1 MKVQE
6 VIDDVRY
13 RLGDVDKSGWSDDRL
28 LALINAGQRDLCRRA
43 SVYRRKVLIDLAN
56 YQAIYTLPD
65 DCYNITRIERG
76 GEQLPIYS
84 REDCEKVAIPH
95 PSYAVKSNLN
105 RSQIELEPVPTEVST
120 YDDYVE
126 GTTVLPGIQIGNFKT
141 TGVASGTRD
150 PSVLAPT
157 TGVVAGIHDLIA
169 CNPKTSY
176 GELADIGVNSATTLQ
191 MSPTGVL
198 VGQADI
204 KPQVGSYGF
213 LESIGTEP
221 VVGTYGICT
230 HASFLDNFITV
241 YYDAVPPAISWLTG
255 TLFIEDLWLPA
266 MVHYVVGMARQD
278 DNDESNYKIG
288 EAELVKYEAEVLK
301 ARKITAKSYN
311 SQIGVV
317 RETIYR
323 RF

>member
-13 RLGDVDKSGWSDDRL
+13 RLGDVDKTGWSDDRL

-43 SVYRRKVLIDLAN
+43 SVYRRKVLIDLAD

-76 GEQLPIYS
+76 DKQLPIYS
-84 REDCEKVAIPH
+84 REDCESVAIPH
-95 PSYAVKSNLN
+95 ASYAIKSNLN
-105 RSQIELEPVPTEVST
+105 RSQLEIEPVPTDIST
-120 YDDYVE
+120 YDEYVA
-126 GTTVLPGIQIGNFKT
+126 GTVVEPGIQIGNFQV
-141 TGVASGTRD
+141 TGVAAGSRD
-150 PSVLAPT
+150 ATIIAPV
-157 TGVVAGIHDLIA
+157 TGVTAGIHDYIT

-176 GELADIGVNSATTLQ
+176 GELAGIGVNSATIIHMPT
-191 MSPTGVL
+191 TGVL

-204 KPQVGSYGF
+204 NTQASAYGF
-213 LESIGTEP
+213 LEAIGSEP

-288 EAELVKYEAEVLK
+288 EAELVKYEAEVFK